1 MVYSPVFIVKISLGV
16 PTVTKVDENLIKFRT
31 LTG

>member
-1 MVYSPVFIVKISLGV
+1 MLYSPVSIVKISLGV
-16 PTVTKVDENLIKFRT
+16 PTVTKVDENLIKYRT